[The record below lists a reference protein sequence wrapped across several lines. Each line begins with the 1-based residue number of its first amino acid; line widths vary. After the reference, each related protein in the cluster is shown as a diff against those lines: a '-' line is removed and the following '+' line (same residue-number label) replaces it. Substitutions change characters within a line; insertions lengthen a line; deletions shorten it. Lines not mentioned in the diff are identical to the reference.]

1 MVKMYLLPIRLVYI
15 VGIYT
20 DLVQLGQVP
29 VELGGLLLDGLHGRD
44 GVLAEQCGNR
54 SLGRI

>member
-1 MVKMYLLPIRLVYI
+1 MYLPPTRLIYI
-15 VGIYT
+15 VGMYT

-29 VELGGLLLDGLHGRD
+29 VELSRLLLDGLHGRD
-44 GVLAEQCGNR
+44 GVLAEQCGDG